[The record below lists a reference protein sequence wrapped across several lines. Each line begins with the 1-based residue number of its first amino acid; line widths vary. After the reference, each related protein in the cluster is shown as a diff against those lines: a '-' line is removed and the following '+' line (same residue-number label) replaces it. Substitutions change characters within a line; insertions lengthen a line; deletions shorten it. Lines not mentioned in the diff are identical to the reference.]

1 MNDQGPVRV
10 LSSRSVER
18 GVQVA
23 QASHR
28 TWFRLTLVFLG
39 LFGAAFAI
47 SGLLVALPRPAVGG
61 TCGPGKSSE
70 AAIVA
75 LFNPGSIGA
84 GPEPP
89 ATSAT
94 DRADWMAFVGEC
106 QASADGRVL
115 GALVILAVSL
125 AVALVGH
132 RVVDEVSQTAGR
144 ARSGRCAPAA
154 HRIPTPGILAAAS
167 MRN

>member
-1 MNDQGPVRV
+1 
-10 LSSRSVER
+10 
-18 GVQVA
+18 VA

-28 TWFRLTLVFLG
+28 TWFRLALVFLG

-47 SGLLVALPRPAVGG
+47 TGLLIALPRPAVGG

-70 AAIVA
+70 SAIVA

-84 GPEPP
+84 GQEPP

-125 AVALVGH
+125 AVALVG
-132 RVVDEVSQTAGR
+132 TALLMR
-144 ARSGRCAPAA
+144 YRKPPAVPAPV
-154 HRIPTPGILAAAS
+154 AAS
-167 MRN
+167 PPLTGPPPPGSVLQPQ

>member
-1 MNDQGPVRV
+1 M
-10 LSSRSVER
+10 
-18 GVQVA
+18 A

-70 AAIVA
+70 APIVA

-89 ATSAT
+89 TTSAT
-94 DRADWMAFVGEC
+94 DRADWLAFVGEC

-125 AVALVGH
+125 AVALVGTALLT
-132 RVVDEVSQTAGR
+132 RYRKRPPPPPAVVVAS
-144 ARSGRCAPAA
+144 P
-154 HRIPTPGILAAAS
+154 PTGPLLQPQ
-167 MRN
+167 

>member
-1 MNDQGPVRV
+1 
-10 LSSRSVER
+10 
-18 GVQVA
+18 VA

-89 ATSAT
+89 TTSAT

-125 AVALVGH
+125 AVALVG
-132 RVVDEVSQTAGR
+132 TALLMR
-144 ARSGRCAPAA
+144 YRRPPTAPAPVA
-154 HRIPTPGILAAAS
+154 TSPPLTGSPPPGPLLQPH
-167 MRN
+167 

>member
-1 MNDQGPVRV
+1 MEQA
-10 LSSRSVER
+10 SRS
-18 GVQVA
+18 
-23 QASHR
+23 S
-28 TWFRLTLVFLG
+28 WFRVALVFLG

-47 SGLLVALPRPAVGG
+47 TGFLVALPKPAIGG

-94 DRADWMAFVGEC
+94 ERADWMAFVGEC

-115 GALVILAVSL
+115 GALVILVVSL
-125 AVALVGH
+125 VVSLVGTGLFLRSRKPRVSAPPAVASPPLVG
-132 RVVDEVSQTAGR
+132 SPSTGSSLLPQ
-144 ARSGRCAPAA
+144 
-154 HRIPTPGILAAAS
+154 
-167 MRN
+167 

>member
-1 MNDQGPVRV
+1 VEQ
-10 LSSRSVER
+10 SSR
-18 GVQVA
+18 A
-23 QASHR
+23 
-28 TWFRLTLVFLG
+28 TWFRLALVFLG

-47 SGLLVALPRPAVGG
+47 TGFLVALPKPAVGG

-89 ATSAT
+89 ASSAT

-115 GALVILAVSL
+115 GALVILGVSL
-125 AVALVGH
+125 VVALVGTALFVKS
-132 RVVDEVSQTAGR
+132 RKRPVS
-144 ARSGRCAPAA
+144 
-154 HRIPTPGILAAAS
+154 AAADVAPS
-167 MRN
+167 PYAEYAPPGSPLVSR